1 MNVPLVVLIPWVL
14 SLLAEFW
21 LITIL
26 FRRKLYR
33 ELPVFA
39 AVVLIY
45 AALDVAVFAAVSLQF
60 YTYAL
65 YALREISSAVLRT
78 WLLITLCGQLLR
90 RHVWTKWLMMLA
102 LVVSAT
108 VLIGISF
115 PTFLDEN
122 TAGTA
127 LSYMQMGVWLRT
139 AYFTQVGVIAVL
151 FVMNFNSIVS
161 TFTRDMGIAMG
172 LATTSASELVS
183 MTLRGRPAGRG
194 DPSLISL
201 NYIGMLTA
209 TAIWIM
215 FLTPRRKD
223 LYESSVSSEQIE
235 KTFSASGE

>member
-1 MNVPLVVLIPWVL
+1 MSMPLVVLIPWVL

-26 FRRKLYR
+26 VRKKLYR

-39 AVVLIY
+39 AVVMIY
-45 AALDVAVFAAVSLQF
+45 AVLDLAVFTSVNMQF
-60 YTYAL
+60 YTYMM
-65 YALREISSAVLRT
+65 YAIREISSAVLRT
-78 WLLITLCGQLLR
+78 WLLITLCRQLLQ

-115 PTFLDEN
+115 PTFLDEH

-127 LSYMQMGVWLRT
+127 LSYMQVGVWLRT

-151 FVMNFNSIVS
+151 FLMNFNSIVS

-172 LATTSASELVS
+172 LATTSAAELVS
-183 MTLRGRPAGRG
+183 MTLRGRPGGRG
-194 DPSLISL
+194 DPSLVSL
-201 NYIGMLTA
+201 NYVGMLTA

-223 LYESSVSSEQIE
+223 IFEGSVARERSERAL
-235 KTFSASGE
+235 SASGE